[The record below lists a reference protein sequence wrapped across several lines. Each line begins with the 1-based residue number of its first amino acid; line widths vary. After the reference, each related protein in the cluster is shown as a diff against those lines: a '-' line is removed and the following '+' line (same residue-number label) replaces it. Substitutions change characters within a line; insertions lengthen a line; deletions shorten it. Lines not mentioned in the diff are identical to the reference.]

1 LLRRGIISL
10 MAAGGL
16 ATTVGLAGSPPA
28 RADTI
33 AATQAR
39 ANQITAEI
47 EALGSKE
54 STLSQQYDGA
64 VLRSQQLSQ
73 AISQDQARLAA
84 DSRREQSVRAQLRQA
99 AVRAFVR
106 GDQSPSVLD
115 LVQGTGRQLADRAEY
130 LKVATSQDADL
141 VDQLHRDQDVVASE
155 QARLQAEQA
164 QARDAMA
171 SIAAARQQASQTEGQ
186 LQGLL
191 SEVKGQLAAEV
202 AAVQAAQQQAQAQ
215 AARARL
221 AQAAAAARPA
231 GPAAV
236 AAVGGGGPAP
246 PSPPGGGGG
255 FRPPPV
261 PVSGGAATA
270 VAVAEAQ
277 VGKPYVWGAAGP
289 GAFDCS
295 GLVMYAWAAAGVHLD
310 HYTVAQYDETTHIP
324 LGDIQP
330 GDLLFN
336 ASLGHVAMYVGNG
349 MMVEAPYTGA
359 DVRIVPVRSEMVLAS
374 RP

>member
-1 LLRRGIISL
+1 MISL

-16 ATTVGLAGSPPA
+16 AATVGLGGSPPA

-39 ANQITAEI
+39 ANQIAAEI

-54 STLSQQYDGA
+54 SALSQQYDGA
-64 VLRSQQLSQ
+64 VLHSQQLSQ

-99 AVRAFVR
+99 AVRAFVM

-141 VDQLHRDQDVVASE
+141 VDQLHRDQDAVASE

-191 SEVKGQLAAEV
+191 SQVKGQLAAEV

-231 GPAAV
+231 GPAV

-310 HYTVAQYDETTHIP
+310 HYTVAQYDET
-324 LGDIQP
+324 
-330 GDLLFN
+330 
-336 ASLGHVAMYVGNG
+336 
-349 MMVEAPYTGA
+349 
-359 DVRIVPVRSEMVLAS
+359 
-374 RP
+374 